1 MDGFGIDISATP
13 DLNFNYKSGLANL
26 RERLLRRLTTPRGS
40 LHYDPDYGMD
50 IRLLL
55 NESLSPEVQYEY
67 AVLIAVELE
76 KDEAVF
82 DATVDFFVVDQV
94 TLRIKSAVQTTDGI
108 VNFILDLDQVNY
120 EVLRAE
126 FN

>member
-1 MDGFGIDISATP
+1 MDGFGIDISALP
-13 DLNFNYKSGLANL
+13 DLSFVLRSGLENL

-67 AVLIAVELE
+67 AVLIASELE

-82 DATVDFFVVDQV
+82 DVVVDFFVIDQV

-108 VNFILDLDQVNY
+108 VNFILELDRVNY